1 MKNLAILS
9 ILILSSFV
17 TLAQEDA
24 ISKFF
29 SKYEND
35 ESFTQVTITARMFG
49 LFANL
54 DIQDAEDQEVIDAI
68 SKVKGLKILAKE
80 DISNGK
86 ALYDEAFKL
95 IKVQNYEEL
104 MTVRD
109 EGSDMRF
116 MIQEE
121 GAVITELLMISGSD
135 DSFLLLSLIGDI
147 DLKQISKLSH
157 SMDIDGFNKLENLD
171 KNNK

>member
-1 MKNLAILS
+1 MKNLILFS
-9 ILILSSFV
+9 ILILGGISAN
-17 TLAQEDA
+17 AQDDA

-49 LFANL
+49 LFTNL
-54 DIQDAEDQEVIDAI
+54 DTQDAEDQEVIDAI

-86 ALYDEAFKL
+86 ELYDEAFKL

-109 EGSDMRF
+109 EDSDMRF

-121 GAVITELLMISGSD
+121 GAIITELLMIAGSN

-147 DLKQISKLSH
+147 DLKQISKLSQ
-157 SMDIDGFNKLENLD
+157 SMDIDGFEKLENLD
-171 KNNK
+171 KNN